1 MIGWQSLP
9 NSTINKAGK
18 VIFHDAL
25 NGQGTELEVV
35 IIYHPPAGEL
45 GSGIAKLLNP
55 VFEKIIRQDV
65 LNFKEYIENKYN
77 PKDSASA
84 NAQNSFEANPTI

>member
-9 NSTINKAGK
+9 NSTINNAAK

-65 LNFKEYIENKYN
+65 MNFKEYIETRNN
-77 PKDSASA
+77 LKDGTSA
-84 NAQNSFEANPTI
+84 NAHSSFEANPAI